1 MHWIKVSRTNR
12 NPRVV
17 AAYFLDFVRKGKVPK
32 IIRVD
37 HGSENVLIADIQT
50 VLRDEHNDE
59 WHDNCV
65 IKGPSTSNQ
74 VAIYFCE
81 TVSI

>member
-1 MHWIKVSRTNR
+1 MHWIKVARTNR

-17 AAYFLDFVRKGKVPK
+17 AAYFLDFIREHKVVPK

-37 HGSENVLIADIQT
+37 QGSENVVIADIQT
-50 VLRDEHNDE
+50 VLRGDHDDD

-65 IKGPSTSNQ
+65 IKGPSTANQ
-74 VAIYFCE
+74 VE
-81 TVSI
+81 